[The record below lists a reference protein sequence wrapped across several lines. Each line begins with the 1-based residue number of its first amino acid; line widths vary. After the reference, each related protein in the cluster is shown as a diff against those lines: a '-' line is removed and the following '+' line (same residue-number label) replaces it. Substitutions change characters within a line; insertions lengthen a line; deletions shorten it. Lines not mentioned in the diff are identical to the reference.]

1 MQACMI
7 RKMEVDGGN
16 TLLTLP
22 TDTLGL
28 GAIWLLCSSA
38 GDLASQRSGSRVWSI
53 HFAGVHHSRCS
64 LGLGL
69 VDSGGLLLRAVS
81 GLQEPVASFS

>member
-1 MQACMI
+1 MI

-28 GAIWLLCSSA
+28 GALWLLRTSA
-38 GDLASQRSGSRVWSI
+38 AALASQGSGSRVWSV

-64 LGLGL
+64 LVLGL
-69 VDSGGLLLRAVS
+69 VDSGGLLLRAAS
-81 GLQEPVASFS
+81 GLQEPVASCS

>member
-7 RKMEVDGGN
+7 GKMEVDGGN

-28 GAIWLLCSSA
+28 GALWLLLQQCWGSSFT
-38 GDLASQRSGSRVWSI
+38 GVGSRVWSAPI
-53 HFAGVHHSRCS
+53 GRHHKDV
-64 LGLGL
+64 LVLGL
-69 VDSGGLLLRAVS
+69 VDSGGLLLRAV
-81 GLQEPVASFS
+81 F